1 VNGLIRDK
9 SLLHNF
15 SYLTVLYAFN
25 LLIPLFTYPYLIRVL
40 GKETYG
46 LVIYAQAI
54 INYFAI
60 LVSFG
65 FNISATKEISIHR
78 ENKEKLSEIV
88 SSVLIIKGYLFIISL
103 VSLAILLFFIP
114 QSKGNEALFLL
125 SMTACLNEVLF
136 PIWYFQGIEKMKYW
150 TQITVISRLIFL
162 IFIFF
167 LIHGPKDYLYVPIIY
182 GIGYLISGSMSLYII
197 FYKHKIK
204 FQLQSFRSL
213 KFYFKN
219 SVSLFIS
226 NISANLYSS
235 TNKIIIGLFLGLGEV
250 AYYDIAEK
258 ITTLLKLPQVII
270 NQTVFPKISKEKNIK
285 FIKRVFNSSIFLNI
299 LLIFIV
305 ILFSKNIITILGG
318 ASMLPAAVVVNIL
331 ILTVFLSTL
340 SNVFGIQI
348 LISFGYNRVFNN
360 VILTSSLFYF
370 FLLFTIWLI
379 SSFTIINITISTVAT
394 EMFMGS
400 YMFYYTKKYKIWL

>member
-1 VNGLIRDK
+1 MNSLIRDK

-15 SYLTVLYAFN
+15 SYLSVLYAFN

-88 SSVLIIKGYLFIISL
+88 SSVLIIKAYLFIISL
-103 VSLAILLFFIP
+103 VSLAIFLFFIP

-150 TQITVISRLIFL
+150 TQITVVSRLIFL
-162 IFIFF
+162 IFIFL
-167 LIHGPKDYLYVPIIY
+167 LIHSPNDYLYVPIIY

-204 FQLQSFRSL
+204 FQLQSFSSL
-213 KFYFKN
+213 KLYFKN

-226 NISANLYSS
+226 DISANLYSS
-235 TNKIIIGLFLGLGEV
+235 TNKIIIGSFLGLGEV

-258 ITTLLKLPQVII
+258 ITTLFKLPQVII
-270 NQTVFPKISKEKNIK
+270 NQTVFSKISKEKNIK

-305 ILFSKNIITILGG
+305 ILFSKNIIIILGG

-331 ILTVFLSTL
+331 ILTVFFSTL

-348 LISFGYNRVFNN
+348 LISFGYNRVFSS

-370 FLLFTIWLI
+370 FLIFTIWLI

-400 YMFYYTKKYKIWL
+400 YMFYYTKKYKIW

>member
-1 VNGLIRDK
+1 
-9 SLLHNF
+9 
-15 SYLTVLYAFN
+15 
-25 LLIPLFTYPYLIRVL
+25 
-40 GKETYG
+40 
-46 LVIYAQAI
+46 
-54 INYFAI
+54 
-60 LVSFG
+60 
-65 FNISATKEISIHR
+65 
-78 ENKEKLSEIV
+78 
-88 SSVLIIKGYLFIISL
+88 
-103 VSLAILLFFIP
+103 
-114 QSKGNEALFLL
+114 
-125 SMTACLNEVLF
+125 M
-136 PIWYFQGIEKMKYW
+136 
-150 TQITVISRLIFL
+150 
-162 IFIFF
+162 
-167 LIHGPKDYLYVPIIY
+167 YVPIIY
-182 GIGYLISGSMSLYII
+182 GIGYLISGSISLYII

-235 TNKIIIGLFLGLGEV
+235 TNKIIIGSFLGLGEV

-270 NQTVFPKISKEKNIK
+270 NQTVFPKISKEKNIE

-299 LLIFIV
+299 LLIFFV

-331 ILTVFLSTL
+331 ILTLFLSTL

-379 SSFTIINITISTVAT
+379 SSFTIINISISTVAT

>member
-1 VNGLIRDK
+1 MNSLIRDK

-15 SYLTVLYAFN
+15 SYLSVLYAFN

-88 SSVLIIKGYLFIISL
+88 SSVLIIKAYLFIISF
-103 VSLAILLFFIP
+103 VSLAIFLFFIP
-114 QSKGNEALFLL
+114 QSKGNETLFLL

-150 TQITVISRLIFL
+150 TQITVVSRLIFL
-162 IFIFF
+162 IFIFL
-167 LIHGPKDYLYVPIIY
+167 LIHSPNDYLYVPIIY

-204 FQLQSFRSL
+204 FQLKRR
-213 KFYFKN
+213 KN
-219 SVSLFIS
+219 E
-226 NISANLYSS
+226 
-235 TNKIIIGLFLGLGEV
+235 GL
-250 AYYDIAEK
+250 
-258 ITTLLKLPQVII
+258 
-270 NQTVFPKISKEKNIK
+270 
-285 FIKRVFNSSIFLNI
+285 
-299 LLIFIV
+299 
-305 ILFSKNIITILGG
+305 
-318 ASMLPAAVVVNIL
+318 
-331 ILTVFLSTL
+331 
-340 SNVFGIQI
+340 
-348 LISFGYNRVFNN
+348 
-360 VILTSSLFYF
+360 
-370 FLLFTIWLI
+370 
-379 SSFTIINITISTVAT
+379 
-394 EMFMGS
+394 
-400 YMFYYTKKYKIWL
+400 

>member
-1 VNGLIRDK
+1 VNSLIRDK

-15 SYLTVLYAFN
+15 SYLSVLYAFN

-88 SSVLIIKGYLFIISL
+88 SSVLIIKAYLFIISL
-103 VSLAILLFFIP
+103 VSLAIFLFFIP

-150 TQITVISRLIFL
+150 TQITVVSRLIFL
-162 IFIFF
+162 IFIFL
-167 LIHGPKDYLYVPIIY
+167 LIHSPNDYLYVPIIY

-204 FQLQSFRSL
+204 FQLQSFSSL
-213 KFYFKN
+213 KLYFKN

-226 NISANLYSS
+226 DISANLYSS
-235 TNKIIIGLFLGLGEV
+235 TNKIIIGSFLGLGEV

-258 ITTLLKLPQVII
+258 ITTLFKLPQVII
-270 NQTVFPKISKEKNIK
+270 NQTVFSKISKEKNIK

-305 ILFSKNIITILGG
+305 ILFSKNIIIILGG

-331 ILTVFLSTL
+331 ILTVFFSTL

-348 LISFGYNRVFNN
+348 LISFGYNRVFSS

-370 FLLFTIWLI
+370 FLIFTIWLI

-400 YMFYYTKKYKIWL
+400 YMFYYTKKYKIW